1 MVNVVLEEHKKG
13 EDKVEFVERKGIGHP
28 DTIIDNLCEASSKA
42 LTKYYKQHFRKILHH
57 NIDKGLI
64 IAGNTNVNFKTGEIT
79 KLPKIIIAGRAI
91 TKYGNIKVPINKIIE
106 EAVKEEMQKFNIPYE
121 LDLHISDSTMQL
133 NSIQDNNLSNDTS
146 LGVGHYPLTKL
157 EKTVLQVSQLLEN
170 ETYKRKF
177 PAIGYDTKVLG
188 VKTGSKIHLTLAIAF
203 KSRYI
208 KDIQTYK
215 QLKKDIKKD
224 LELRFGIKVD
234 INPLD
239 THQDVRNIYLTL
251 TGLSVENG
259 DDGSP
264 GRGNRYNEL
273 ITPNQS
279 MSLESFAGKNLNHP
293 GKTYQALAHHMAKEI
308 AETLR
313 AKHCSVKIASQI
325 GKPITEPLLVSVKLD
340 GKMNM
345 AAIKEIVDSQCKNIS
360 SLQKSLLS

>member
-42 LTKYYKQHFRKILHH
+42 LTKYYKQHFRKTLHH

-64 IAGNTNVNFKTGEIT
+64 IAGKSTPNFKSGEIT
-79 KLPKIIIAGRAI
+79 KVTKIIIAGRAV
-91 TKYGNIKVPINKIIE
+91 TRYGNIKVPINKIIQ
-106 EAVKEEMQKFNIPYE
+106 EAVKEEMQQFNLPYE
-121 LDLHISDSTMQL
+121 LELHISDSTIQL
-133 NSIQDNNLSNDTS
+133 NSTQDNNVANDTS

-170 ETYKRKF
+170 ESYKRKF

-188 VKTGSKIHLTLAIAF
+188 MRSGSKLHLTLAIAF
-203 KSRYI
+203 MSRYV
-208 KDIQTYK
+208 KDINTYK
-215 QLKKDIKKD
+215 QIKKDIKKD

-234 INPLD
+234 INSLD
-239 THQDVRNIYLTL
+239 TYQDVRNIYLTV
-251 TGLSVENG
+251 TGLSAENG

-308 AETLR
+308 AETLK

-325 GKPITEPLLVSVKLD
+325 GKPLTEPLLVSVKLD
-340 GKMNM
+340 GKINM
-345 AAIKEIVDSQCKNIS
+345 ASIKDIVDSQCKNIP
-360 SLQKSLLS
+360 SLQKSLLG